1 MTTVSSHADLT
12 PKGRRVRATII
23 EAAARLMHERG
34 VATGLSDVLSASA
47 AGKSQFYHYFSSK
60 QDLTVAVFEYQ
71 LERLLAGQ
79 PSLTDET
86 CVDPRRWRNEVVSAF
101 NRSAVGTCPL
111 GTFAGQVGADPELG
125 DALRSQFERWQTG
138 IADLIRRAA
147 AASRL
152 PADIDADAAAL
163 MLLAAQ
169 QGGTVLA
176 QLHGDAAPLSLALD
190 GALREIGC
198 SV

>member
-1 MTTVSSHADLT
+1 MTSVTGDDDLT
-12 PKGRRVRATII
+12 PKGRRARTAIL

-34 VATGLSDVLSASA
+34 IAIGLSDVLSASA
-47 AGKSQFYHYFSSK
+47 TGKSQFYHYFSSK

-71 LERLLAGQ
+71 LDRILAGQ
-79 PSLTDET
+79 PSLADET
-86 CVDPRRWRNEVVSAF
+86 CTDPRRWCSEIVAAF

-111 GTFAGQVGADPELG
+111 GTFAGQVGADPVLG
-125 DALRSQFERWQTG
+125 DALRAQFARWQTA

-147 AASRL
+147 AARRL
-152 PADIDADAAAL
+152 AADIDADAAAL

-176 QLHGDAAPLSLALD
+176 QLRGNAAPLSLALD
-190 GALREIGC
+190 AALREMGC